1 MHDSLKKNS
10 DIFKYGQFFT
20 KKVREIPKWEEMFS
34 DRISS
39 VSSYLNAIKSGKYE
53 ECFLSTLQFLSDLLV
68 YSLKPENISA
78 KFVAEAQKKPPVP
91 DDSENLLTTI
101 NAQNERIA
109 KLNKQISEAMI
120 SSKELLYS
128 PLAPVLK
135 KDARVSKS
143 TCYTPSSS
151 GKVLYVTPEKLRVQR
166 EVIPEINP
174 DEEFSGKPL
183 GN

>member
-1 MHDSLKKNS
+1 MHDSFKKSS
-10 DIFKYGQFFT
+10 DVYKYGQFFT
-20 KKVREIPKWEEMFS
+20 KKVREIPKWDEMFS

-39 VSSYLNAIKSGKYE
+39 VSSYLNAIKNGKYE

-68 YSLKPENISA
+68 FSLKPENVSS
-78 KFVAEAQKKPPVP
+78 KFVAEAQRKPAAS

-135 KDARVSKS
+135 KDVRASKS

-151 GKVLYVTPEKLRVQR
+151 GRVLYVTPERLRLKG

-174 DEEFSGKPL
+174 EEEFSGKPL

>member
-1 MHDSLKKNS
+1 MHASLKKSS
-10 DIFKYGQFFT
+10 DIYKYGQFVT

-34 DRISS
+34 DRVSS
-39 VSSYLNAIKSGKYE
+39 VSSYLNSIKSGRYE

-68 YSLKPENISA
+68 YSLKPENVAS
-78 KFVAEAQKKPPVP
+78 KFVAETQKKALVT

-135 KDARVSKS
+135 KDVRNSKS
-143 TCYTPSSS
+143 TCYTPSS
-151 GKVLYVTPEKLRVQR
+151 GKVLYVTPERWRVKR
-166 EVIPEINP
+166 DVIPEINP